1 MDGIPMKRLATNL
14 LATNLLATNLLVF
27 HFEKK
32 HQHMETTVALAIASA

>member
-1 MDGIPMKRLATNL
+1 MGDIPTKR